1 MHLSTSRR
9 SRQPFRLDRVSLELY
24 SQTAQLILNSNA
36 GEGQLISGGN
46 DAGKV
51 AVLRGAEREDIID
64 AVSWVQLLISGIAAG
79 SVYALVGLG
88 FTTIY
93 QTSRV
98 VNFAQ
103 GSFVMLSAVFAYSF
117 ISSWGLPFWA
127 AALLSI
133 GGVVVVSLLMYRLV
147 IAPLLSVSLVGM
159 VMVTIGLS
167 LFFENVT
174 LLKWGGYNVPIPP
187 FTGSH
192 PILVRGVAISPQVLW
207 VVGLT
212 ALVVTALYLLNN
224 RTRVGKRM
232 RATASSPFAAG
243 LVGISPQKMVFFAFA
258 ISAAIGGLGGL
269 AIGSIAPVGF
279 AAGGVYSLKGFVAA
293 IFGGW
298 GSTGGAV
305 VGGFAIGII
314 ESLSI
319 GFLPSGYKDAVSFV
333 VLLLVLYVRPQGL
346 LRTPL
351 MEGRA

>member
-1 MHLSTSRR
+1 MSSKA
-9 SRQPFRLDRVSLELY
+9 D
-24 SQTAQLILNSNA
+24 
-36 GEGQLISGGN
+36 EGQLASGGN
-46 DAGKV
+46 DIGQV
-51 AVLRGAEREDIID
+51 AAPRRAEWEDVID

-103 GSFVMLSAVFAYSF
+103 GSFVMLGTLFAYSF
-117 ISSWGLPFWA
+117 ISSLGLPFWA
-127 AALLSI
+127 AGLLSI
-133 GGVVVVSLLMYRLV
+133 LGVVLISLLMFRLA
-147 IAPLLSVSLVGM
+147 IAPLLSVSLVSM
-159 VMVTIGLS
+159 VLVTIGLS

-187 FTGSH
+187 FTGSR
-192 PILVRGVAISPQVLW
+192 PILVRGVAINPQVLW

-212 ALVVTALYLLNN
+212 ALVVSALYLLNN

-232 RATASSPFAAG
+232 RATASDPFAAG
-243 LVGISPQKMVFFAFA
+243 LVGISPQKMVFLAFA
-258 ISAAIGGLGGL
+258 ISAAIGAIGGL
-269 AIGSIAPVGF
+269 AIGSLTAVSY
-279 AAGGVYSLKGFVAA
+279 ATGGLYSLKGFIAA

-305 VGGFAIGII
+305 VGGYTIGII
-314 ESLSI
+314 EALSI
-319 GFLPSGYKDAVSFV
+319 GFLPSGYKDAVAFV
-333 VLLLVLYVRPQGL
+333 VLLLVLYLRPQGL

-351 MEGRA
+351 MEGRS

>member
-1 MHLSTSRR
+1 M
-9 SRQPFRLDRVSLELY
+9 
-24 SQTAQLILNSNA
+24 
-36 GEGQLISGGN
+36 
-46 DAGKV
+46 
-51 AVLRGAEREDIID
+51 D
-64 AVSWVQLLISGIAAG
+64 AVSWVQLIISGIAAG

-127 AALLSI
+127 AGLLSI
-133 GGVVVVSLLMYRLV
+133 AGVVLVSLLMYRLA
-147 IAPLLSVSLVGM
+147 IAPLLSVSVVSM
-159 VMVTIGLS
+159 VMMTIGLS

-174 LLKWGGYNVPIPP
+174 LLKWGGYPVPIPP
-187 FTGSH
+187 FTGSD
-192 PILVRGVAISPQVLW
+192 PIMVRGVAISPQVLW

-212 ALVVTALYLLNN
+212 ALIVTALYLLNN

-243 LVGISPQKMVFFAFA
+243 LVGISPQKMVLLAFA
-258 ISAAIGGLGGL
+258 ISAAIGGIGGL
-269 AIGSIAPVGF
+269 AIGSVTPVTF
-279 AAGGVYSLKGFVAA
+279 TAGGLYSLKGFVAA

-314 ESLSI
+314 EALSI

-333 VLLLVLYVRPQGL
+333 VLLLVLYLRPQGL

-351 MEGRA
+351 MEGGA

>member
-1 MHLSTSRR
+1 MTL
-9 SRQPFRLDRVSLELY
+9 
-24 SQTAQLILNSNA
+24 
-36 GEGQLISGGN
+36 GQ
-46 DAGKV
+46 V
-51 AVLRGAEREDIID
+51 ADPRGAEREDIID
-64 AVSWVQLLISGIAAG
+64 AVSWVQLLISGITAG

-103 GSFVMLSAVFAYSF
+103 GSFVMLSSVFAYSF
-117 ISSWGLPFWA
+117 ISSLGLPFWA
-127 AALLSI
+127 AGLLSI

-147 IAPLLSVSLVGM
+147 IAPLLSVSLVSM

-174 LLKWGGYNVPIPP
+174 LLKWGGYNIPIPP

-232 RATASSPFAAG
+232 RATASDPFAAG
-243 LVGISPQKMVFFAFA
+243 LVGISPQKMVFLAFT
-258 ISAAIGGLGGL
+258 ISAAIGALGGL
-269 AIGSIAPVGF
+269 AIGSLTPVSF
-279 AAGGVYSLKGFVAA
+279 AAGGIYSLKGFVAA

-314 ESLSI
+314 EAISI
-319 GFLPSGYKDAVSFV
+319 GFLPSGYRDAVSFV

-351 MEGRA
+351 MEDRS

>member
-1 MHLSTSRR
+1 M
-9 SRQPFRLDRVSLELY
+9 
-24 SQTAQLILNSNA
+24 NSKA
-36 GEGQLISGGN
+36 GEGQLTSGG

-51 AVLRGAEREDIID
+51 AAPGEAEWGDIMD

-103 GSFVMLSAVFAYSF
+103 GSFVMLSSVFAYSF
-117 ISSWGLPFWA
+117 ISSLGLPFWA
-127 AALLSI
+127 AGLISI
-133 GGVVVVSLLMYRLV
+133 AGVVLISVLMYRLV
-147 IAPLLSVSLVGM
+147 IAPLLLVSLVSM

-174 LLKWGGYNVPIPP
+174 LLKWGGYNIPIPP

-192 PILVRGVAISPQVLW
+192 PIVVRGVAISPQVLW

-243 LVGISPQKMVFFAFA
+243 LVGISPRKMVFLAFA

-269 AIGSIAPVGF
+269 AIGSIAPVTF
-279 AAGGVYSLKGFVAA
+279 AAGGIYSLKGFIAA

-314 ESLSI
+314 EAVSI

-333 VLLLVLYVRPQGL
+333 VLLLVLYLRPRGL

-351 MEGRA
+351 MEGKA

>member
-1 MHLSTSRR
+1 MTRGR
-9 SRQPFRLDRVSLELY
+9 SLPR
-24 SQTAQLILNSNA
+24 
-36 GEGQLISGGN
+36 
-46 DAGKV
+46 K
-51 AVLRGAEREDIID
+51 AEWEDTID
-64 AVSWVQLLISGIAAG
+64 AVSWIQLLVSGIAAG

-103 GSFVMLSAVFAYSF
+103 GSFVMLGAIFAYSF
-117 ISSWGLPFWA
+117 VSSLGLPFWA
-127 AALLSI
+127 AGLLSI
-133 GGVVVVSLLMYRLV
+133 AAVVLVSLLMYRLV
-147 IAPLLSVSLVGM
+147 IAPLLSVSLVSM

-167 LFFENVT
+167 LFFENVI

-187 FTGSH
+187 FTGSD
-192 PILVRGVAISPQVLW
+192 PILVRGVAISRQVLW

-232 RATASSPFAAG
+232 RATASNPFAAS
-243 LVGISPQKMVFFAFA
+243 LVGISPQKMVFLAFT
-258 ISAAIGGLGGL
+258 ISASIGAIGGL
-269 AIGSIAPVGF
+269 AIGSLTPVSF
-279 AAGGVYSLKGFVAA
+279 AAGGIYSLKGFVAA

-314 ESLSI
+314 EAVSI

-333 VLLLVLYVRPQGL
+333 VLLLVLYLRPQGL
-346 LRTPL
+346 LKTPL

>member
-1 MHLSTSRR
+1 
-9 SRQPFRLDRVSLELY
+9 
-24 SQTAQLILNSNA
+24 LNSKS
-36 GEGQLISGGN
+36 GEGQLNSGSDG
-46 DAGKV
+46 AGQV
-51 AVLRGAEREDIID
+51 AASRRAEWGDIMD
-64 AVSWVQLLISGIAAG
+64 AVSWVQLIISGIAAG

-103 GSFVMLSAVFAYSF
+103 GSFVMLGAIFAYSF

-127 AALLSI
+127 AGLLSI
-133 GGVVVVSLLMYRLV
+133 VGVVLVSLLMYRLV
-147 IAPLLSVSLVGM
+147 IAPLLSVSLVSM

-187 FTGSH
+187 FTGSA
-192 PILVRGVAISPQVLW
+192 PILVGGVAISRQVLW

-232 RATASSPFAAG
+232 RATASNPFAAS
-243 LVGISPQKMVFFAFA
+243 LVGISPQKMVFLAFT
-258 ISAAIGGLGGL
+258 ISASIGAIGGL
-269 AIGSIAPVGF
+269 AIGSLTPVSF
-279 AAGGVYSLKGFVAA
+279 AAGGIYSLKGFVAA

-314 ESLSI
+314 EAVSI

-333 VLLLVLYVRPQGL
+333 VLLLVLYLRPQGL
-346 LRTPL
+346 LKTPL